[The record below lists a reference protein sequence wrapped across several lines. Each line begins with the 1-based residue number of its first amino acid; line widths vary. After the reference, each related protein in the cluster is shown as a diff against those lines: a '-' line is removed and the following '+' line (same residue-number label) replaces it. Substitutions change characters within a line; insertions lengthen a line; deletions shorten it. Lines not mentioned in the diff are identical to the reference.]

1 MNDGGTQ
8 VSLGIIGLGR
18 MAEAIVRGV
27 IAADTLSPADILAA
41 RRNSG
46 ELNRQASELGIRT
59 TVDNQRVA
67 EECTVLLLAVKPNQ
81 LLGIANS
88 LTKLKKDKLII
99 SVAAGIPTTAIEEAL
114 VEEVPVVRA
123 MPNTPALVGA
133 GITAI
138 CGGRHATAE
147 HLKLA
152 SQLLGATGTCLT
164 VEEHWMDAITAISG
178 SGPAY
183 YFRFTEALAQA
194 AISVGLQPELA
205 QQLACETFI
214 GAARLM
220 EESGRT
226 PEELRRQVTSP
237 GGTTEAALGCFDDH
251 DLAGLVEKAVARA
264 LARGIEIGQ
273 QATETE

>member
-1 MNDGGTQ
+1 MDDGGTQ
-8 VSLGIIGLGR
+8 VSLGVIGLGR

-27 IAADTLSPADILAA
+27 IAAGTLSPADILAT

-46 ELNRQASELGIRT
+46 KLHRLGAELGIRT
-59 TVDNQRVA
+59 ATDNHRVA
-67 EECTVLLLAVKPNQ
+67 QECTVLLLAVKPNQ
-81 LLGIANS
+81 ILDLAAS
-88 LTKLKKDKLII
+88 LTEFKKDKLLI
-99 SVAAGIPTTAIEEAL
+99 SVAAGIPTSAIEKAL
-114 VEEVPVVRA
+114 IEEVPVVRA

-133 GITAI
+133 GVTAI
-138 CGGRHATAE
+138 CGGRYASADQLE
-147 HLKLA
+147 LA
-152 SQLLGATGTCLT
+152 SQLLGSTGTCLT

-194 AISVGLQPELA
+194 AISMGIPPDLA
-205 QQLACETFI
+205 QQLACETFV

-220 EESGRT
+220 EQSGRS

-251 DLAGLVEKAVARA
+251 DLTGLVEKAVASA
-264 LARGIEIGQ
+264 LARGIAIGQ
-273 QATETE
+273 EATETE